1 MNDDMLDG
9 LNSLVNMADKQKSST
24 GGSLAGGKPAQSQK
38 PDNTCRS
45 QQGLQG
51 STASPALQAAVE
63 DPALSRQILDR
74 LEGIKD
80 AIDALRRGATGAD
93 PEKQEA
99 VSPVPA
105 ERPKVPP
112 RPAPTIQTQPSVP
125 QGAAPIAAC
134 KALQGVWPYLILVSA
149 ALELAAFA
157 LGMGY
162 GAIVASGK
170 FPFWYR
176 PGVAGVLIDWVAAPA
191 GVLLLPV
198 IAGLLALGG
207 AELQRE
213 GREKA
218 AKTVWAV
225 AGGLAVIALLVPF
238 IA

>member
-1 MNDDMLDG
+1 MNDDMMDG
-9 LNSLVNMADKQKSST
+9 LNSLVNMADRPAGNKPV
-24 GGSLAGGKPAQSQK
+24 GGKPVQVQK
-38 PDNTCRS
+38 QENSPPTSTAVGDEVLS
-45 QQGLQG
+45 QQ
-51 STASPALQAAVE
+51 
-63 DPALSRQILDR
+63 ILVR
-74 LEGIKD
+74 LDGIK
-80 AIDALRRGATGAD
+80 AGIDDLCRVQPRQEGGAPAVQ
-93 PEKQEA
+93 PEKPGSPTNT
-99 VSPVPA
+99 VPVPA

-112 RPAPTIQTQPSVP
+112 RPAPQPAQRPEPPRS
-125 QGAAPIAAC
+125 APA
-134 KALQGVWPYLILVSA
+134 VVWWPYLILVSA
-149 ALELAAFA
+149 ALELVAFA

-162 GAIVASGK
+162 GAIVASAK

-198 IAGLLALGG
+198 MAGLLALGG

-225 AGGLAVIALLVPF
+225 AGGLAVIAVLVPF

>member
-9 LNSLVNMADKQKSST
+9 LNSLVNMADKP
-24 GGSLAGGKPAQSQK
+24 AGGKPAGNKLAQPPK
-38 PDNTCRS
+38 PDNNPSTAFPAEDSALS
-45 QQGLQG
+45 QQ
-51 STASPALQAAVE
+51 
-63 DPALSRQILDR
+63 ILVR
-74 LEGIKD
+74 LDGIRD
-80 AIDALRRGATGAD
+80 AIDALPR
-93 PEKQEA
+93 
-99 VSPVPA
+99 PVPSTEKSLA
-105 ERPKVPP
+105 TPSPAPVERPRVPP
-112 RPAPTIQTQPSVP
+112 RPTPTIQTQPP
-125 QGAAPIAAC
+125 RAAP
-134 KALQGVWPYLILVSA
+134 VVVWWPYIILVSA
-149 ALELAAFA
+149 ALELVAFA

-198 IAGLLALGG
+198 MAGLLALGG

-225 AGGLAVIALLVPF
+225 AGGAAVIALLVPF

>member
-1 MNDDMLDG
+1 MNDNMLDG

-24 GGSLAGGKPAQSQK
+24 GGKPAQSQK

-51 STASPALQAAVE
+51 STASPALQVAVE
-63 DPALSRQILDR
+63 DPALSQQILVR
-74 LEGIKD
+74 LDGIKD
-80 AIDALRRGATGAD
+80 AIDALPRPVPSTEKSLAT
-93 PEKQEA
+93 Q
-99 VSPVPA
+99 SPVPA
-105 ERPKVPP
+105 DRPRLPP
-112 RPAPTIQTQPSVP
+112 RPTPQQAQPPRSAPAV
-125 QGAAPIAAC
+125 
-134 KALQGVWPYLILVSA
+134 VWGPYLILVSA
-149 ALELAAFA
+149 ALELVAFA

-162 GAIVASGK
+162 GAIVASAK
-170 FPFWYR
+170 FPYWYR

-198 IAGLLALGG
+198 MAGLLALGG

-213 GREKA
+213 GRDTA

-225 AGGLAVIALLVPF
+225 AGALAVIALLVPF